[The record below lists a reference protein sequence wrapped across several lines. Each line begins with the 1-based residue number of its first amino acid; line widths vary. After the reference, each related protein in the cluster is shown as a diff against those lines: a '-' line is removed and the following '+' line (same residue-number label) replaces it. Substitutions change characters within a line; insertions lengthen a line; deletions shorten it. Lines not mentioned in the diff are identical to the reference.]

1 MKGFSLFLPPA
12 LIVIGA
18 DQLAKGWAWAALW
31 NPVRTMI
38 LVPDWLQLTPVATR
52 GLALELF
59 RDRGLALL
67 LLLILAVII
76 SGSWRDLLDAPRS
89 IKVAIGLI
97 IGGDISNMLDR
108 GHLGYVIDF
117 ITLPNLPVFQVFNI
131 ADAAITIG
139 GLLLA
144 LAVWPATRD
153 HGGTSAGGHMVS
165 FGKGGG
171 MT

>member
-1 MKGFSLFLPPA
+1 MKGFSLFLTPA
-12 LIVIGA
+12 LTVIGA
-18 DQLAKGWAWAALW
+18 DQLVKGWAWATLW

-76 SGSWRDLLDAPRS
+76 SGSWRDLLDAPRP

-97 IGGDISNMLDR
+97 IGGDISNMVDR
-108 GHLGYVIDF
+108 GSLGYVIDF
-117 ITLPNLPVFQVFNI
+117 ITLPNVPMFQVFNI

-144 LAVWPATRD
+144 LAIWPATRD